1 MKFEVARIH
10 FLSHVFVA
18 VAVGE
23 SAPSQSLVFFV
34 RKSVPNVTIST
45 ALTLI
50 KKMKNFEV
58 LQVYWRGMVY
68 C

>member
-23 SAPSQSLVFFV
+23 SAPSQSLVFF
-34 RKSVPNVTIST
+34 
-45 ALTLI
+45 
-50 KKMKNFEV
+50 FEEI
-58 LQVYWRGMVY
+58 
-68 C
+68 CA

>member
-10 FLSHVFVA
+10 FLSDVFVA
-18 VAVGE
+18 VTVGE
-23 SAPSQSLVFFV
+23 SPPSQSLVFFFFL

-50 KKMKNFEV
+50 KKMKNFEA
-58 LQVYWRGMVY
+58 LQVY
-68 C
+68 

>member
-1 MKFEVARIH
+1 MKFEVARI
-10 FLSHVFVA
+10 LSHVFVA

-23 SAPSQSLVFFV
+23 SAPSQSLVFFFL

-58 LQVYWRGMVY
+58 LQVY
-68 C
+68 